1 MKPRKLTREDPD
13 GLRLAIEAG
22 DLFGPSLLVAAH
34 NGHRYA
40 LGALSEDRCALDT
53 DPQAVPW
60 GLPAEGMTAPTT
72 AQLLARVAECVK
84 IAGEDRPAPPG
95 ALL

>member
-1 MKPRKLTREDPD
+1 MTPGQLTREQPD
-13 GLRLAIEAG
+13 GLRLAVEAG
-22 DLFGPSLLVAAH
+22 DLFGPSLLIASH

-40 LGALSEDRCALDT
+40 LGALSDDRCALDT

-60 GLPAEGMTAPTT
+60 GLPADGLTAPTP
-72 AQLLARVAECVK
+72 AQLLARIAERVK
-84 IAGEDRPAPPG
+84 IAGEDAPAPPG